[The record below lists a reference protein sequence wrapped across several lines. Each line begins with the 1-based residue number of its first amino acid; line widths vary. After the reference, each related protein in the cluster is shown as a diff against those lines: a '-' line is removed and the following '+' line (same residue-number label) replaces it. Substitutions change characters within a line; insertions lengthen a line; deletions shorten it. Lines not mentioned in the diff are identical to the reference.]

1 MHWMPSFGKALCRC
15 YIEADRREDAVA
27 VASTCYSYVRNQMV
41 DHTPIQKAFAPA
53 LNNWVDWAEICGN
66 IYVECD
72 QKYMARQIYAMTVAD
87 LKRFN
92 WDSPVTLMR
101 KSSYTYFSSIFKRK
115 LENLGP
121 DSDDEEDSDE
131 DAEPPIPLQRRLKL
145 AFIQPST
152 DFTARVECTTL
163 VVDIAKA
170 PTYKALSY
178 AWGGSRKVI
187 SYTREDGPPYAPD
200 EDNDNSNPTQDIV
213 LVDGQET
220 SIRQTLFHALQQIRE
235 PNTAVAIW
243 VDAICTNR
251 EEMKKRAAWTLRM
264 RDIYKYAEEV
274 IVWLGKGDEETQK
287 GMDFLHVF
295 GKKDQNSDLSLVNIF
310 SVHFHL
316 YLGMVSASSFARH
329 GGQESGPFKSLWWLR
344 NSKSGA
350 ETNEFHG
357 GISKNSPGLWIWSRR
372 AINYLR
378 KDMGLCGR

>member
-1 MHWMPSFGKALCRC
+1 
-15 YIEADRREDAVA
+15 
-27 VASTCYSYVRNQMV
+27 
-41 DHTPIQKAFAPA
+41 
-53 LNNWVDWAEICGN
+53 
-66 IYVECD
+66 
-72 QKYMARQIYAMTVAD
+72 
-87 LKRFN
+87 
-92 WDSPVTLMR
+92 MR
-101 KSSYTYFSSIFKRK
+101 KSSYTFFSSTFKRK

-131 DAEPPIPLQRRLKL
+131 YAESPIPLQRRLKL

-163 VVDIAKA
+163 MVDIAKA

-178 AWGGSRKVI
+178 AWGGLRKVI
-187 SYTREDGPPYAPD
+187 SYTREDGPPYAPV

-251 EEMKKRAAWTLRM
+251 EEMKMRAAWTLRM

-329 GGQESGPFKSLWWLR
+329 GGRESGPFRSSWWLR